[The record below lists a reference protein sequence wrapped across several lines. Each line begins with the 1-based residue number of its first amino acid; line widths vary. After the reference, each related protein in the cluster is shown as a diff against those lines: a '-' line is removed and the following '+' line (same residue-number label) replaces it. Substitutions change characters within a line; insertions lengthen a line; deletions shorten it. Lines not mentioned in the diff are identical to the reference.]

1 LLRLIELVRIGKK
14 NGSPLPD
21 VILGGISIKPNHAEI
36 WNKEGKITLFPCDV
50 LIPLKNSKN

>member
-1 LLRLIELVRIGKK
+1 MRIGKK